1 MNKIAKLLWEYGIM
15 SAGAVLYAIGIAMFL
30 DPNNLAPGGVSGI
43 GIILSN
49 FIPLKTG
56 TIVFVINIPLII
68 IGFWKLG
75 HKLIWRTFFCLA
87 FTSTLIDVINN
98 FYGQAVTDDKIISA
112 VTGAGLV
119 AAGIGMIMKQ
129 GGTTGGSDIVV
140 RLLRKRFPHIRTSIL
155 FFAIDCI
162 IVAASAIAF
171 QDIVVALYAM
181 VAVATSSFVLD
192 KVLYGTDEARLIY
205 IISDHSQSIAGK
217 LLNELEAGVT
227 FFKGSG
233 AYSGKDKD
241 IIMAVMRKTLAP
253 KVEGIVKEVDP
264 EAFMIISS
272 AKEIYGKGYK
282 NIFSEKL

>member
-217 LLNELEAGVT
+217 LLNELEVGVT

-272 AKEIYGKGYK
+272 ANEIYGKGYK